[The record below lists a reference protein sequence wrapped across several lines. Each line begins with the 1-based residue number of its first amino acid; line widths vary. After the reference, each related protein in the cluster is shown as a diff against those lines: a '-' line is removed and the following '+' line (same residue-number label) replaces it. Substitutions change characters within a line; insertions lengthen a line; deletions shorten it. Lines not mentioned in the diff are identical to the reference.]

1 MKYFCRVTKQ
11 PKIDLERKTSVHF
24 SGIDTDV
31 TKEEVAEILNVS
43 IEDLIVIDNEYCQ
56 LLPGL
61 CGYRMDAES
70 ETEVFKELQEFKD
83 SEYIPFDGS
92 YEWHIFE
99 GEPMNDSL
107 PDGNL
112 FIPLKIIL

>member
-1 MKYFCRVTKQ
+1 M
-11 PKIDLERKTSVHF
+11 
-24 SGIDTDV
+24 
-31 TKEEVAEILNVS
+31 NVS

-107 PDGNL
+107 PDGKRNIIFVTPL
-112 FIPLKIIL
+112 IPKRKAIIDDVRRRFSRA